1 MSKKQAARNKQLEND
16 ELAAKYKAELD
27 GHEESMRAK
36 GKIFDPMKLIDR
48 ASKIRSVE
56 HPVLGT
62 LLFGELTF
70 RDAFEIEKCKT
81 DTEKTEAV
89 AWLMMKKA
97 YPELPRD
104 FLTRLPLI
112 ESAALLNF
120 LTNQPG
126 FLSAAKTSKLGSKTI
141 RKHKK

>member
-1 MSKKQAARNKQLEND
+1 MTNKKLQKTND
-16 ELAAKYKAELD
+16 ELTVEFEAKLAE
-27 GHEESMRAK
+27 HEESQRVK

-56 HPVLGT
+56 HPVLGK

-104 FLTRLPLI
+104 FLARLPLI

-120 LTNQPG
+120 LTKQPS
-126 FLSAAKTSKLGSKTI
+126 FLSAAKTSQSGSKTI